1 MKTRQVLFVDGIK
14 TRAAIDRMAKQPEG
28 LTKLCKEK
36 GISNGTL
43 CKICRNGYGT
53 PESIRKYQE
62 AGIPICLSSQP
73 VTSRRRKEHTRNDN
87 KKENN
92 LSVRADSLTFKP
104 SPENPRQLTL
114 DDISRAEEIKELL
127 ISHLTALIEDLK
139 KI

>member
-14 TRAAIDRMAKQPEG
+14 TRAAIDKMAGQPEG
-28 LTKLCKEK
+28 LTKICKEK
-36 GISNGTL
+36 GVSNGTI

-62 AGIPICLSSQP
+62 AGIPIYLSSQP
-73 VTSRRRKEHTRNDN
+73 VTSRKRKEHTRNDSG
-87 KKENN
+87 KKEA
-92 LSVRADSLTFKP
+92 RAFGITDPVKQ
-104 SPENPRQLTL
+104 PESIPRQMTL
-114 DDISRAEEIKELL
+114 DDIGRAEEMKELL

>member
-73 VTSRRRKEHTRNDN
+73 VTSRRRKEHTRNDS
-87 KKENN
+87 KKENK
-92 LSVRADSLTFKP
+92 LTFKP
-104 SPENPRQLTL
+104 APENPRQLTL